1 MSRIVAGVRG
11 GQKLVMPS
19 HRHTRPTSDRVREAA
34 FALIADWA
42 GTAGESGDTML
53 ARFSFLD
60 LFAGSGAIGLEAASR
75 GADRVVCVENH
86 RPTVELIRRNI
97 ATTKLTGRVQVA
109 PLAAAGYLAG
119 EPEAFDVVWLD
130 PPYALAGEQVDAL
143 LERIVAGGWLLDD
156 GLVVVERARRDAP
169 PTWPAVLDDQWTRRY
184 GETQLYFARS
194 GPNDPKGEQ

>member
-1 MSRIVAGVRG
+1 MSRIIAGRARG
-11 GQKLVMPS
+11 TQLRTPAGE
-19 HRHTRPTSDRVREAA
+19 RTRPTTDRVREA
-34 FALIADWA
+34 FFSALVTWA
-42 GTAGESGDTML
+42 GGTEAEPEEQLAGL
-53 ARFSFLD
+53 ALLD